1 MDSRRSWKGQLSL
14 KESEH
19 RRYSDSE
26 EQKSKTSVSKNNS
39 GKIIFKLTIV
49 SITHKFKNIL
59 GYSSYCLIKN
69 LELFKIKID

>member
-26 EQKSKTSVSKNNS
+26 EHKSKTSGSNNS
-39 GKIIFKLTIV
+39 GEVHLV
-49 SITHKFKNIL
+49 
-59 GYSSYCLIKN
+59 Y
-69 LELFKIKID
+69 

>member
-26 EQKSKTSVSKNNS
+26 EQKSKKAVSNNS
-39 GKIIFKLTIV
+39 GKIL
-49 SITHKFKNIL
+49 L
-59 GYSSYCLIKN
+59 LP
-69 LELFKIKID
+69 L

>member
-26 EQKSKTSVSKNNS
+26 EHKSKTSASNNS
-39 GKIIFKLTIV
+39 GKNL
-49 SITHKFKNIL
+49 
-59 GYSSYCLIKN
+59 YC
-69 LELFKIKID
+69 IKIILKLLKF

>member
-26 EQKSKTSVSKNNS
+26 EHKSKTSVPNNS
-39 GKIIFKLTIV
+39 GKNK
-49 SITHKFKNIL
+49 
-59 GYSSYCLIKN
+59 
-69 LELFKIKID
+69 E